1 MFAGAL
7 AVLLL
12 ERRPREEAA
21 RFVVAA
27 SMIAVTRYGSQ
38 PSYPTCAEL
47 DVMVARIWIDA

>member
-27 SMIAVTRYGSQ
+27 SMIAVTQVHDRGH
-38 PSYPTCAEL
+38 PGP
-47 DVMVARIWIDA
+47 